1 MSLEQAV
8 TKVVN
13 DIVQI
18 YISRVSEKYD
28 LDQNELLSMW
38 SANTG
43 LKYTAP
49 PPPPPVN
56 PENAQLAKLGK
67 PELVELCKAKGIK
80 HTGTKAEI
88 ISRLSGGEEK
98 TAAPKTTSVKKQV
111 ASSAPVIKNLVAK
124 IPTIPI
130 RRNQFGN
137 FEHAETSFIF
147 DSKTQKVTGKQ
158 NDDGTVDPLTPEDIN
173 ICNKYKFLYELPENL
188 DKKTGLEDVQV
199 EELEEDEEE
208 ELEEEYEE
216 EEEEEYEEEE
226 YEEEYEED

>member
-1 MSLEQAV
+1 MSLDQAV

-18 YISRVSEKYD
+18 YISRISEKYD
-28 LDQNELLSMW
+28 LDQNELSLMW

-49 PPPPPVN
+49 LVPQAAN
-56 PENAQLAKLGK
+56 SENAQLSKLGK

-80 HTGTKAEI
+80 HTGTKIELIA
-88 ISRLSGGEEK
+88 RLSGAEEK
-98 TAAPKTTSVKKQV
+98 VSAPKASSKKQV
-111 ASSAPVIKNLVAK
+111 VNDVPVIKNLVAK

-158 NDDGTVDPLTPEDIN
+158 KDDGAVEPLCSEDIN

-188 DKKTGLEDVQV
+188 DKKTGLEDVV
-199 EELEEDEEE
+199 VDELEEEFEEEFEE
-208 ELEEEYEE
+208 ELEEEEE
-216 EEEEEYEEEE
+216 EEEEFEEE
-226 YEEEYEED
+226 YEEEYED